1 MRNRALVL
9 PQAGLDHR
17 RLEDREIPTPGPGEV
32 VVRLRGSSLNYHDF
46 VVLQG
51 MIPTMQYPRV
61 PLSDGAG
68 EVSAVGEDV
77 TRFAEG
83 DRVCSGFF
91 RDWVGGPPEAH
102 HWGSIFGD
110 TLDGCAQQ
118 YLAVPQDIL
127 VKTPSH
133 LSDREAGTLT
143 CAGVTAWAA
152 IERANLQSGQTVLVQ
167 GTGGVSLFGLQ
178 FAKARG
184 CRVILTS
191 SSDEKRAR
199 AAELG
204 ADETINYR
212 DTPNWDVAVRDLTG
226 GRGVD
231 LTIDVGGET
240 TLGPSIAAT
249 ATGGHVSLVGILGG
263 FGSASVSPT
272 AVFTQ
277 QITLHG
283 IAVGSRCDFDAMNRC
298 IEANGIQPVISHDF
312 SLDEIDKGCA
322 LMAEGGHFGKIAIA
336 IDTPRS

>member
-1 MRNRALVL
+1 
-9 PQAGLDHR
+9 
-17 RLEDREIPTPGPGEV
+17 V

>member
-9 PQAGLDHR
+9 PKAGLDHR
-17 RLEDREIPTPGPGEV
+17 TFEERELPTPRPGEV

-68 EVSAVGEDV
+68 EVYAVGDGV

-91 RDWVGGPPEAH
+91 RDWIGGPPEAH

-127 VKTPSH
+127 VNTPRH

-212 DTPNWDVAVRDLTG
+212 ETPNWDEAVRDLTG

-240 TLGPSIAAT
+240 TLGPSIACT

-263 FGSASVSPT
+263 FGSAEVSPT

-298 IEANGIQPVISHDF
+298 IETNRIQPVISHDF
-312 SLDEIDKGCA
+312 SLSEIDQGCA

-336 IDTPRS
+336 ID

>member
-1 MRNRALVL
+1 MANRALVL

-17 RLEDREIPTPGPGEV
+17 TFEDREVPVPRPGEV

-51 MIPTMQYPRV
+51 MIPSMQFPRV

-68 EVSAVGEDV
+68 EVAAVGDGV

-91 RDWVGGPPEAH
+91 RDWAGGPPESH
-102 HWGSIFGD
+102 HWNSIFGD
-110 TLDGCAQQ
+110 TIDGCAQQ
-118 YLAVPQDIL
+118 YLAVPQEVL
-127 VKTPSH
+127 ARTPSH

-152 IERANLQSGQTVLVQ
+152 IERADLQSGQTVLVQ

-178 FAKARG
+178 LAKARG

-191 SSDEKRAR
+191 SSDEKRDR
-199 AAELG
+199 ATQLG
-204 ADETINYR
+204 ADETLNYR
-212 DTPNWDVAVRDLTG
+212 ETPNWEAAVLDLTG

-240 TLGPSIAAT
+240 TLGPSIECT

-263 FGSASVSPT
+263 FGSAAVSPT
-272 AVFTQ
+272 SVFTR

-298 IEANGIQPVISHDF
+298 IEANQIHPVISHDF
-312 SLDEIDKGCA
+312 SLEEIDKGCA
-322 LMAEGGHFGKIAIA
+322 LMAAGGHFGKIALSIE
-336 IDTPRS
+336 

>member
-17 RLEDREIPTPGPGEV
+17 TLEDREVPTPAPGEV
-32 VVRLRGSSLNYHDF
+32 VVRLHASSLNYHDL

-51 MIPTMQYPRV
+51 MIPSMQYPRV

-68 EVSAVGEDV
+68 EVSAVGEGV

-91 RDWVGGPPEAH
+91 RDWIGGPPEAQ

-110 TLDGCAQQ
+110 TIDGCAQQ

-127 VKTPSH
+127 VRTPSH

-178 FAKARG
+178 LAKARG

-204 ADETINYR
+204 ADETLNYR
-212 DTPNWDVAVRDLTG
+212 ETSNWAEAVRDLTG

-240 TLGPSIAAT
+240 TLGPSIACT

-263 FGSASVSPT
+263 FGSAEVSPT
-272 AVFTQ
+272 AVFTR

-283 IAVGSRCDFDAMNRC
+283 IAVGSRCDFEAMNRC
-298 IEANGIQPVISHDF
+298 IEANRIQPVISHDF

-336 IDTPRS
+336 ID

>member
-1 MRNRALVL
+1 MINRALVL
-9 PQAGLDHR
+9 PRAGLDHR
-17 RLEDREIPTPGPGEV
+17 AFEDREIPVPGPGEV
-32 VVRLRGSSLNYHDF
+32 VVRMRGSSLNYHDF

-68 EVSAVGEDV
+68 EVASVGEGV

-91 RDWVGGPPEAH
+91 RDWIGGPPESH
-102 HWGSIFGD
+102 HWNSIFGD
-110 TLDGCAQQ
+110 TIDGCAQQ
-118 YLAVPQDIL
+118 YLAVPQDVL
-127 VKTPSH
+127 SRTPRH

-152 IERANLQSGQTVLVQ
+152 LERADLQSGQTVLVQ

-178 FAKARG
+178 LAKARG

-199 AAELG
+199 AVELG
-204 ADETINYR
+204 ADETLNYSE
-212 DTPNWDVAVRDLTG
+212 TPNWAEAVLDLTE

-240 TLGPSIAAT
+240 TLGPSIECT

-263 FGSASVSPT
+263 FGSAAVSPT
-272 AVFTQ
+272 SVFTR

-298 IEANGIQPVISHDF
+298 IEANRIHPVISHDF

-322 LMAEGGHFGKIAIA
+322 LMASGGHFGKIALA
-336 IDTPRS
+336 IE